1 MSYLSVSNRYSMYS
15 DLISQTYATGSKQSS
30 SADSLLG
37 MYSYIYG
44 SNSGTSVSS
53 QTSSY
58 LVDLKESA
66 SDVISAVKNVK
77 ERGKDT
83 KNISANSDSASVSAT
98 YKGKEM
104 RDDIDVEVSK
114 VASAQTNESKALK
127 SNSSSLYYSKA
138 SGISISTSDGKSYS
152 FNYSP
157 SVSETD
163 EKALNKIAQKINK
176 AGIGVSASVETDSK
190 TKTSKLV
197 LKGEKTGSGNDFSVS
212 GSLAEAIGIDKVKE
226 YASDAIYS
234 INGEEKVSSSNNI
247 KVDDELS
254 IVLNKPTDGS
264 AKITFG
270 KSKLDTINS
279 ARQLVNA
286 FNDFANAAY
295 SSSDSGAERLGNRLK
310 SLASTYG
317 ASLKRIGISMTSKGY
332 LQIDEDKMKEAADNG
347 DLDRFF
353 DSNGKKG
360 LSYGF
365 TNRLENLADK
375 AFDDPTS
382 FLSNQG
388 KTEVN
393 SAGGSSSYYG
403 SNSGVSYNYLS
414 AYYRYSTTAL
424 LFNAMI

>member
-53 QTSSY
+53 KTSSY

-77 ERGKDT
+77 ERGKDS

-104 RDDIDVEVSK
+104 RDNIDVEVSK

-157 SVSETD
+157 SISETD

-317 ASLKRIGISMTSKGY
+317 ASLNRIGISMTSKGY

-393 SAGGSSSYYG
+393 SVSGSSSYYG